1 MTAPP
6 RGRRVAWW
14 ALTVLVAGAVI
25 MASRVSLAA
34 FAGTGNPGPPPASVP
49 LPGREVPL
57 MSSRHIPF
65 VGYPHAPYNSLPPTS
80 GPHVPWVIMTG
91 TYGQPVPDELGVH
104 LLEHG
109 HILIQ
114 YAPATPAAQ
123 VATLRAIALRF
134 PADVLLAPY
143 PKLRSG
149 IALTAWG
156 RIEILAR
163 PDPAA
168 ITRFITL
175 LRGRYNHGW
184 SRSWTAAH
192 SPDPRSLADLPRL
205 CQTQNCG

>member
-1 MTAPP
+1 MTRPTP
-6 RGRRVAWW
+6 GRRVAWW
-14 ALTVLVAGAVI
+14 ALTVLVAGLVT
-25 MASRVSLAA
+25 MASQVSLAA
-34 FAGTGNPGPPPASVP
+34 FTGTGNPGPPPASVP
-49 LPGREVPL
+49 LPGREVPVI
-57 MSSRHIPF
+57 SSRHIPF
-65 VGYPHAPYNSLPPTS
+65 VGYPHARYNSLPPTS

-91 TYGQPVPDELGVH
+91 VYEQPVPDEVGVH

-134 PADVLLAPY
+134 PANVLLAPY
-143 PKLRSG
+143 PRLRSG

-168 ITRFITL
+168 ITRFIID
-175 LRGRYNHGW
+175 LRGRYDHGW
-184 SRSWTAAH
+184 SRSWAAAH
-192 SPDPRSLADLPRL
+192 SPNPGSPSSGRA
-205 CQTQNCG
+205 G